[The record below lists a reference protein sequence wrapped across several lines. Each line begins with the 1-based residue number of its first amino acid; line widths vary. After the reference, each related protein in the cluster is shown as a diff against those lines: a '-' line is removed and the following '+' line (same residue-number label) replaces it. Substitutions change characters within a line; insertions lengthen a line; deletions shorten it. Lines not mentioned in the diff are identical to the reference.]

1 MTTAAEKHNDTQN
14 LMNAKDYVRE
24 QSAAFAVGERR
35 REPRRVPERYQ
46 FNAVSSDVAHFE
58 ASGEIRDNDRRYAI
72 VLDESDGGCSL
83 VIQRPEDENGEP
95 VKGYLKVHSRVV
107 LQRGTD
113 APRIAVVRWRMV
125 LSDKLVNAGF
135 EYAE

>member
-1 MTTAAEKHNDTQN
+1 MNAKAEKHNGTQE

-24 QSAAFAVGERR
+24 QSGAFAVGERR

-46 FNAVSSDVAHFE
+46 FNAVSVDVADFE
-58 ASGEIRDNDRRYAI
+58 EHGEIRESDRRYAI

-83 VIQRPEDENGEP
+83 VVQRPEDENGEP

-113 APRIAVVRWRMV
+113 APRIAVVRWRML
-125 LSDKLVNAGF
+125 LSDKLINAGF